1 MTDTDKQL
9 GRRIKELR
17 EQAGLSQERLAEIL
31 HVSRPVVSQIEKGE
45 RQIHADELRLLAE
58 TFNISTDRLLDLARA
73 PEVVLDLEQLRPS
86 RQEIRINV
94 PQKNLQKFKEVLLYI
109 LAKVGSR
116 PNIGET
122 VLYKLLY
129 FIDFDYYEKY
139 EEQLIGATYQKN
151 RYGPTPIEFLKVVE
165 QMIADHEI
173 EKVKSSYF
181 QYPQTKYLPL
191 RPPDLTILKASEIQ
205 LIDEVLNR
213 LGEMNDV
220 QISDYSHNDAT
231 CLTTDD
237 GVNIPYEAVFYRTK
251 PYSVREYQDE
261 TE

>member
-1 MTDTDKQL
+1 
-9 GRRIKELR
+9 
-17 EQAGLSQERLAEIL
+17 
-31 HVSRPVVSQIEKGE
+31 
-45 RQIHADELRLLAE
+45 LAE
-58 TFNISTDRLLDLARA
+58 TFNISIDRLLDLARA
-73 PEVVLDLEQLRPS
+73 PEVVLDLEQLRPAK
-86 RQEIRINV
+86 QEIRIDV
-94 PQKNLQKFKEVLLYI
+94 PQRNLRKFKEVLLYI

-129 FIDFDYYEKY
+129 FIDFDHYEKY

-151 RYGPTPIEFLKVVE
+151 HYGPTPVEFLKVVE
-165 QMIADHEI
+165 QMAADREI
-173 EKVKSSYF
+173 EKVKSGYF

-205 LIDEVLNR
+205 LIDEVLDR
-213 LGEMNDV
+213 LGGMNAG
-220 QISDYSHNDAT
+220 QISDYSHNDVPW
-231 CLTTDD
+231 LTAED
-237 GVNIPYEAVFYRTK
+237 GGNISYEAVFYRAK

>member
-1 MTDTDKQL
+1 MKRPPPKSTLFPNTTL
-9 GRRIKELR
+9 FRS
-17 EQAGLSQERLAEIL
+17 LSQERLAEIL
-31 HVSRPVVSQIEKGE
+31 HLSRPAVSQIENGE
-45 RQIHADELRLLAE
+45 RQLHAEELRRLAE
-58 TFNISTDRLLDLARA
+58 TLNISTDRLLALTQAL
-73 PEVVLDLEQLRPS
+73 EVVLDLEQLRPAK
-86 RQEIRINV
+86 QELRISV

-109 LAKVGSR
+109 IARVGSR

-129 FIDFDYYEKY
+129 FMDFDYYEKH

-151 RYGPTPIEFLKVVE
+151 HYGPMPVEFLKVVE
-165 QMIADHEI
+165 QMVDGGEI

-205 LIDEVLNR
+205 LIDDVLNR
-213 LGEMNDV
+213 LGGMNAG
-220 QISDYSHNDAT
+220 QIRDYSHNDVPW
-231 CLTTDD
+231 LTTED
-237 GVNIPYEAVFYRTK
+237 GGTIPYEAVFYRAK
-251 PYSVREYQDE
+251 PYSIREYQDE

>member
-1 MTDTDKQL
+1 MSDTDRLL
-9 GRRIKELR
+9 GSRLKELR
-17 EQAGLSQERLAEIL
+17 ERAGLSQERLAEIL
-31 HVSRPVVSQIEKGE
+31 QVSRPAVSQMEKGE
-45 RQIHADELRLLAE
+45 RRIHADELRLLAE
-58 TFNISTDRLLDLARA
+58 TFDISVDRLLDLARD
-73 PEVVLDLEQLRPS
+73 PEVVLDPGRLRPAG
-86 RQEIRINV
+86 QEIRIDV

-116 PNIGET
+116 PNVGET

-151 RYGPTPIEFLKVVE
+151 RHGPTPIEFLKVVE
-165 QMIADHEI
+165 RMIAEGEI

-191 RPPDLTILKASEIQ
+191 RSPDLTILKASEIR
-205 LIDEVLNR
+205 LIDEVLDR
-213 LGEMNDV
+213 LGWMNAG
-220 QISDYSHNDAT
+220 QISDYSRQDAPW
-231 CLTTDD
+231 LTTEE
-237 GVNIPYEAVFYRTK
+237 GGIIPYEAVFYRTK
-251 PYSVREYQDE
+251 PYSRREYRDE